1 MTDEK
6 KKLDIVFM
14 PGCFDDFE
22 GTQEELDEM
31 MAEIQ
36 RLAETGEIFEKS
48 IPVDLDDFL
57 EELSEEELKE
67 IIEDLGEEESTTKR
81 YLQ

>member
-14 PGCFDDFE
+14 PGCFDNFE

-48 IPVDLDDFL
+48 MPVDLDAFL

-67 IIEDLGEEESTTKR
+67 ILEDLGEEESTTKR